1 MVPRQEWETGPFS
14 PLNFPSFIIST
25 RTLSKNT
32 VSSESHLH
40 TVVQKQRHSKLSI
53 MDNFIVATYY
63 VLALTCRV
71 LHTVGFIYHSGC
83 NARHATT
90 HIHTQMHTCLLPV
103 QEGMEAHTGRPRSLV
118 KSHRI
123 EIIQNL
129 RFLPLR
135 PSGFTL
141 LPRWHY
147 QANCGLRSHKRPR
160 MSLTAH

>member
-1 MVPRQEWETGPFS
+1 MVPRQEWETGLFS

-25 RTLSKNT
+25 GTLSKNT
-32 VSSESHLH
+32 ASSESPLH
-40 TVVQKQRHSKLSI
+40 TVVEKQRHSKLSI
-53 MDNFIVATYY
+53 MDNFIVATYC

-71 LHTVGFIYHSGC
+71 LHTVCFIYHSGC
-83 NARHATT
+83 TSCYNPHTHSNAHSSAPCTGRH
-90 HIHTQMHTCLLPV
+90 
-103 QEGMEAHTGRPRSLV
+103 GGTGRPRSLV

-123 EIIQNL
+123 EIIHNL
-129 RFLPLR
+129 CFLPLR

-141 LPRWHY
+141 RPRWHY